1 MPEESAELNLVLV
14 IDALGKRYGMLPS
27 QVMQQ
32 ANTFDIFIMDAAITY
47 ENHQHEKAMNKNKKL
62 AAPKTV
68 APITD
73 DKMLEEYKKFK
84 ENPHE
89 STGRS
94 KRR

>member
-14 IDALGKRYGMLPS
+14 IDTLGKRYGMLPS
-27 QVMQQ
+27 QVMRE

-62 AAPKTV
+62 NTPKSIEAV
-68 APITD
+68 TD
-73 DKMLEEYKKFK
+73 EKMLEQYKKFK
-84 ENPHE
+84 ENPDANK
-89 STGRS
+89 GRS